1 MCRRLR
7 ILPERG
13 EQGYEIWPIKVREKR
28 DESTGDLVASCFKSM
43 TYHYELV
50 FPQELNG
57 TGVSGFRFSAAPP
70 ALRSS
75 SGSIPSPPGLG

>member
-43 TYHYELV
+43 TYRNEWV
-50 FPQELNG
+50 FSQERPL
-57 TGVSGFRFSAAPP
+57 TP
-70 ALRSS
+70 AL
-75 SGSIPSPPGLG
+75 GQAPELPLIPALGQAP